1 MDKFQPVKK
10 NLAEGVF
17 FQTPLLDR
25 RGGTNEAAPEVQ
37 ANELACRRQVTGWW
51 IICKDPT
58 TPPQQIHFVHLS
70 RHPSW
75 PGGV

>member
-25 RGGTNEAAPEVQ
+25 RGGTNEAAPPVQ
-37 ANELACRRQVTGWW
+37 
-51 IICKDPT
+51 P
-58 TPPQQIHFVHLS
+58 HS
-70 RHPSW
+70 
-75 PGGV
+75 